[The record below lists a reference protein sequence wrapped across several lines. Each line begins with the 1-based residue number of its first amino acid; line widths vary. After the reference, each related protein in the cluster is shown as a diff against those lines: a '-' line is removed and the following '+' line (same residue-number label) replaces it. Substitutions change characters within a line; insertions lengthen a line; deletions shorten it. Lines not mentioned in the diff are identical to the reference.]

1 MSESAQTL
9 AYLALTLI
17 AVTAMAAIG
26 TIALSKWKRTSD
38 VLMWLMVG
46 GFMASCVSF
55 IAAILVGKV
64 Y

>member
-9 AYLALTLI
+9 AYLALGLI
-17 AVTAMAAIG
+17 AVTAMAAVG
-26 TIALSKWKRTSD
+26 TIALSKWQRTSD
-38 VLMWLMVG
+38 VLMWLMVI
-46 GFMASCVSF
+46 GFMASCAAF